1 MGVVSVL
8 EGATQLL
15 SFLAESFNCL
25 ALPRDMVVSFVS
37 SPDTSSLLLRH
48 VVSFASIAGSPSCFL
63 FTLLPTFGVYEATGY
78 NNNFVYLE
86 QNAQTLPNG
95 LVSTPAQLLYD

>member
-1 MGVVSVL
+1 MGGCLSL
-8 EGATQLL
+8 GGSHTLP
-15 SFLAESFNCL
+15 SFLAESFHCL
-25 ALPRDMVVSFVS
+25 ALPGDMVVGFVS
-37 SPDTSSLLLRH
+37 SSDTSSLPLQH

-95 LVSTPAQLLYD
+95 LVSTPAQLLYV